1 MTVLTLLFHRAA
13 IFISPG
19 HLDRTSGPRITGEHG
34 VYLYLYLSM
43 SLSLSMS
50 MSMLSFRLGIRH
62 LLVVTSQTDRDLRQR
77 PLIFLQFRQRYFAPY
92 PEHGIHKWPGG
103 RWVVDDA

>member
-62 LLVVTSQTDRDLRQR
+62 LLVVTSQTDRQR
-77 PLIFLQFRQRYFAPY
+77 PQTETFDLPSIPTEVLRAVSRT
-92 PEHGIHKWPGG
+92 W
-103 RWVVDDA
+103 DS